1 MGSRPGSSS
10 GSPPGSAPGPG
21 SAQSVQ
27 PPTKPCHN
35 CRRQRLRCDRSYP
48 HCNKCA
54 AAGKECLGYGK
65 LFRWTGAV
73 ASRGKLAGRTS
84 SAPLQAGAAQE
95 AEAEAGAG
103 SGSEGS
109 GVKDTVTSPSL
120 TCRRPSSAVSVT
132 PGSPGSPAWPV
143 SPRRPAT
150 ALALGR
156 PFTPASPTGFLSHPT
171 SPIASP
177 SIYRTPVDP
186 LFQDVNPSH
195 RFYLDYFTNRVC
207 KDLVSNDMLGFNPF
221 RSLIPLTGA
230 HPLLQHIIVAA
241 SAAHMSNLIS
251 MGLPFP
257 DDGGFIPANRPA
269 ASAKALNDALVAKH
283 TALKLMSAAIQNLH
297 AVDGD
302 VVLAASLFFINVEL
316 IESGKHGWRAHLEG
330 AAKIMSSLQ
339 LTQAWDSSLRD
350 YLLSDCFIYFILA
363 SAFMPTRYATSLKFE
378 SSQIPFVLGKTVANS
393 YLCCPPEL
401 MEILHAAS
409 QLSSELVHDQ
419 TSEDVTTAAIA
430 LINRAQAYD
439 IYSWA
444 RDTSG
449 VLELPKD
456 VMKSRMHA
464 GASHRLAACI
474 YILQAIPSAGER
486 LGSAFAA
493 FLADDL
499 MAHLNMMPV
508 EDPNFKATT
517 WPTFIIGA
525 ETREPERQK
534 FVMERLRI
542 MTTVCPWGF
551 IHTAMETLQVIWNL
565 PDEERGSKTWVQMLK
580 DPEMNFLIV

>member
-195 RFYLDYFTNRVC
+195 RFYLDYC
-207 KDLVSNDMLGFNPF
+207 
-221 RSLIPLTGA
+221 A
-230 HPLLQHIIVAA
+230 
-241 SAAHMSNLIS
+241 
-251 MGLPFP
+251 
-257 DDGGFIPANRPA
+257 
-269 ASAKALNDALVAKH
+269 
-283 TALKLMSAAIQNLH
+283 
-297 AVDGD
+297 
-302 VVLAASLFFINVEL
+302 
-316 IESGKHGWRAHLEG
+316 
-330 AAKIMSSLQ
+330 
-339 LTQAWDSSLRD
+339 
-350 YLLSDCFIYFILA
+350 YL
-363 SAFMPTRYATSLKFE
+363 
-378 SSQIPFVLGKTVANS
+378 
-393 YLCCPPEL
+393 
-401 MEILHAAS
+401 
-409 QLSSELVHDQ
+409 
-419 TSEDVTTAAIA
+419 
-430 LINRAQAYD
+430 
-439 IYSWA
+439 
-444 RDTSG
+444 
-449 VLELPKD
+449 
-456 VMKSRMHA
+456 
-464 GASHRLAACI
+464 
-474 YILQAIPSAGER
+474 
-486 LGSAFAA
+486 
-493 FLADDL
+493 
-499 MAHLNMMPV
+499 
-508 EDPNFKATT
+508 
-517 WPTFIIGA
+517 
-525 ETREPERQK
+525 
-534 FVMERLRI
+534 
-542 MTTVCPWGF
+542 
-551 IHTAMETLQVIWNL
+551 
-565 PDEERGSKTWVQMLK
+565 
-580 DPEMNFLIV
+580 

>member
-1 MGSRPGSSS
+1 MGSSPGSGSGTSS
-10 GSPPGSAPGPG
+10 GQP
-21 SAQSVQ
+21 VQ

-65 LFRWTGAV
+65 LFRWTGAI

-84 SAPLQAGAAQE
+84 SAPLEAGAAEE
-95 AEAEAGAG
+95 AEAEAG
-103 SGSEGS
+103 SGSEGND
-109 GVKDTVTSPSL
+109 VKDAATSPSL
-120 TCRRPSSAVSVT
+120 LPFRRASSAVSVASS
-132 PGSPGSPAWPV
+132 SPGSPTWPV

-150 ALALGR
+150 ALALNR
-156 PFTPASPTGFLSHPT
+156 PFVPASPTGFLSHPA
-171 SPIASP
+171 SHIANR
-177 SIYRTPVDP
+177 SISRTPVDP
-186 LFQDVNPSH
+186 LFQDLNPSH

-257 DDGGFIPANRPA
+257 DDGGFIPRNRPA

-297 AVDGD
+297 AVNGD

-363 SAFMPTRYATSLKFE
+363 SAFMPARYATSLQFE

-409 QLSSELVHDQ
+409 QLSSELAHDQ
-419 TSEDVTTAAIA
+419 PSEETTTAAIT

-439 IYSWA
+439 IYTWA

-449 VLELPKD
+449 VLDLPKD

-486 LGSAFAA
+486 LGPAFAA